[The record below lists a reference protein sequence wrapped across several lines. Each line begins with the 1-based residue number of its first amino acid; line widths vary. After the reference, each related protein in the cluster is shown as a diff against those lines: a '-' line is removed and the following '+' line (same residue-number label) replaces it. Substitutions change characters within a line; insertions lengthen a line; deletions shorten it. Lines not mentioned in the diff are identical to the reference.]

1 VLEYDLLV
9 WENFDWIDLIMEGY
23 SFELFAVTREFL

>member
-1 VLEYDLLV
+1 LV